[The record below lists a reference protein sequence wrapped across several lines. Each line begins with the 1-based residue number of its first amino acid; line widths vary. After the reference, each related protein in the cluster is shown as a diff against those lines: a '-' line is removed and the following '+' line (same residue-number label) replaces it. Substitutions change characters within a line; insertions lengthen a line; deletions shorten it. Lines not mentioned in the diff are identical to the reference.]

1 MADALKRTLRAR
13 VRLIRDGVDIYDQ
26 NFYEPNETYVEST
39 HQRIVLATNMASPS
53 EIDMSGVASDIA
65 GGDTAETL
73 FLQTDRDVLVALD
86 DNTFLWVVKENGALM
101 LVGSFTHLYVQNEST
116 TNLATIE
123 LVITD

>member
-26 NFYEPNETYVEST
+26 NFYEPNESYTEST
-39 HQRIVLATNMASPS
+39 HQRVILATNMTIPS
-53 EIDMSGVASDIA
+53 EIDMSGVTTGES
-65 GGDTAETL
+65 L

-86 DNTFLWVVKENGALM
+86 DNSFLWTVKENGALM